1 VIPPRA
7 SVVVFAKAPVPG
19 AVKTRMCPP
28 LLPAQAAE
36 LASAMLAD
44 VLEATA
50 AMAARLHLRPLL
62 AVHPPDRR
70 GALARDVPT
79 PFGVISQRGS
89 NLAARMAW
97 AVREAAATGAPRV
110 LLRGSDSP
118 TLDLASLAAA
128 LDALDAAD
136 VVLRP
141 DLDGGYNLVG
151 LRRAEPRLFDHP
163 MSTPRVLEDTC
174 ARASELSLSVALL
187 PPGFDVDT
195 ARDLALLARD
205 RARAAPLCA
214 RTLAFL
220 DRNRLWRHAVTAC

>member
-7 SVVVFAKAPVPG
+7 SVVVLAKAPLAG

-28 LLPAQAAE
+28 LHPAEAAE
-36 LASAMLAD
+36 LAASMLAD

-50 AMAARLHLRPLL
+50 AMAARLGLRPVL
-62 AVHPPDRR
+62 AVHPPEWCA
-70 GALARDVPT
+70 ALARDVPT
-79 PFGVISQRGS
+79 SFCVVSQRGPD
-89 NLAARMAW
+89 LAARMAW
-97 AVREAAATGAPRV
+97 AVREAAASGAPRV

-118 TLDLASLAAA
+118 TLDLEALAAA
-128 LDALDAAD
+128 LEALEAAD

-151 LRRAEPRLFDHP
+151 LRRAEPRLFCHP
-163 MSTPRVLEDTC
+163 MSTSRVLEDTC
-174 ARASELSLSVALL
+174 ARARELSLSVALL
-187 PPGFDVDT
+187 APGFDVDT
-195 ARDLALLARD
+195 ARDLALLARE

-220 DRNRLWRHAVTAC
+220 DRNGLWRHAGMAC